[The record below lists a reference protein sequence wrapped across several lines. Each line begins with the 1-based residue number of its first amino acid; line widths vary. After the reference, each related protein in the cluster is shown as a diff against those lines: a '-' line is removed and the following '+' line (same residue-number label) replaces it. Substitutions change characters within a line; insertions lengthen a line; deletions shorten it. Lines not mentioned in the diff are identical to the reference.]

1 MVTYD
6 ELFALR
12 VSFQDDYTDEADI
25 IRQLKTY
32 LLQSLQ
38 LEEVDEYLHNFYNSF
53 GISISIDDLKE
64 IRLDRRQVRRIQR
77 NNLNS
82 LNRFSTTFFPSQNTP
97 TIPENTTDS
106 ADSTESNT
114 NNLTESNNPTN
125 RIQSIQSNQSNSV
138 NSINN
143 QDLDQILDEVINN
156 MEEQEDDDLISEEE
170 VEDSDDEMNPTD
182 SNNMQEDY
190 DEQMDLNNPFN
201 PNNLSQ
207 YFQVDESGNVN
218 LAPHLLSG
226 FFLGSSQ
233 DSSDISSNLNNVN
246 EGYNQIL
253 SSYNELANLME
264 NNPIYPMFPQF
275 TVNLPNSMDELVDS
289 SNQSNPIDS
298 YNQQDN
304 TNPSDSIDV
313 NQNEMNPI
321 DSIVNTETDVSNVDS
336 VNSAQNTNSVAP
348 ASRGRVRNNLIRRLN
363 TGNQSRR
370 VQRRST
376 LGPSQLMQ
384 TAFNGLIFPQQM
396 QGFYSNLQMPTP
408 GVHMEDVKVTL
419 EEDDI
424 DNITTDKFKNI
435 IKNDELEGNQSE
447 DLKSKYKCTICMMKF
462 EDEDM
467 VSKLKCNHIFH
478 EDCVKEWL
486 KEYSYKCPVC
496 RAECGK
502 PKYDL

>member
-53 GISISIDDLKE
+53 GINISIDDLKE

-77 NNLNS
+77 NNFHS
-82 LNRFSTTFFPSQNTP
+82 LNRLSTIFFPSQNTP
-97 TIPENTTDS
+97 TIPENTSDS
-106 ADSTESNT
+106 VDSTESNT
-114 NNLTESNNPTN
+114 NNLTQSNNPTN
-125 RIQSIQSNQSNSV
+125 RLQRIQSNQSNSV
-138 NSINN
+138 NSNNN

-156 MEEQEDDDLISEEE
+156 MEEQADEELISEEE
-170 VEDSDDEMNPTD
+170 VEDSDDEMNQID
-182 SNNMQEDY
+182 SNDIQEDY
-190 DEQMDLNNPFN
+190 GEQMDLNNPFN

-207 YFQVDESGNVN
+207 YFQVDESGNVI
-218 LAPHLLSG
+218 LAPHILSG

-233 DSSDISSNLNNVN
+233 NNINSGDISSNLNDVN
-246 EGYNQIL
+246 ESYDQIL
-253 SSYNELANLME
+253 SSYNELTNLME
-264 NNPIYPMFPQF
+264 NNPIYPMYPQF
-275 TVNLPNSMDELVDS
+275 TVNLPNSVGEFIDS

-304 TNPSDSIDV
+304 TNQMDSIDV
-313 NQNEMNPI
+313 SVTTQ
-321 DSIVNTETDVSNVDS
+321 TDVSNINS
-336 VNSAQNTNSVAP
+336 VNSVQNANSTVP

-376 LGPSQLMQ
+376 LGPSQIMQ
-384 TAFNGLIFPQQM
+384 TAFNSLIFPQQM
-396 QGFYSNLQMPTP
+396 QGLYSNLPMPTQ
-408 GVHMEDVKVTL
+408 GIHMEDVKVTL
-419 EEDDI
+419 EENDI

-435 IKNDELEGNQSE
+435 IKNDEMENDQSE